1 MVQKLKIVDR
11 DTGETV
17 AIAYPEKQELD
28 KLTET
33 TNSERYL
40 PNDDVKIFAGSPASA
55 KNALVDETERDPESA
70 QEYAGAIRGR
80 LAGTGLDV
88 YEEAKTVNSTPP
100 TDPTSANTTRY
111 SENDPVQTPQG
122 FGIVTEVRT
131 ENFEG
136 KDGEVEASESSPT
149 YVVGLKDGRVGV
161 GFYKASEL
169 REDELPDTDV
179 DDPVDSLADQSAN
192 SAVSKILDATPLR
205 ANDFTMPETWRESD
219 TPARVILLKAWAGM
233 NGQFDCGGDCCKGEL
248 MSSGMSERG
257 ANRVCAS
264 MKDEVLGGWEGWR
277 K

>member
-1 MVQKLKIVDR
+1 MRLAVLNEDGDR
-11 DTGETV
+11 IGTITDDPFDVSNRDGVGED
-17 AIAYPEKQELD
+17 IG
-28 KLTET
+28 
-33 TNSERYL
+33 
-40 PNDDVKIFAGSPASA
+40 DVFAGVKGATDAVADSPPVNPEQLAAERFDAESLSRRRQLIRNTA
-55 KNALVDETERDPESA
+55 RANGYGLVPVTEF
-70 QEYAGAIRGR
+70 Q
-80 LAGTGLDV
+80 
-88 YEEAKTVNSTPP
+88 
-100 TDPTSANTTRY
+100 SANATRY

-169 REDELPDTDV
+169 REAELPDTDV
-179 DDPVDSLADQSAN
+179 DDPVDGLADQSAN